1 MGYFEWTKQTISC
14 AHDSWNATQIRLNFI
29 TQTRGWLAQLRKS
42 MQEKDVRVMI
52 THVENR
58 PSCKWKWRS
67 TEIALLEKLVLL
79 VCVTNWPN
87 ENNEPRAPQ
96 KELYIVDVG
105 KWGSSKGKKLEQIS
119 ERNPRISNSAKM
131 IKVKIEQRLDYFGEI
146 RLCHRTKTR
155 LEKLSFFFI
164 FRVKNLM
171 ISKFG

>member
-14 AHDSWNATQIRLNFI
+14 AHDSWNAMQIRLNFI
-29 TQTRGWLAQLRKS
+29 TQTRGWLVQLRKS

-52 THVENR
+52 NMLKIDLVNGNED
-58 PSCKWKWRS
+58 S

-131 IKVKIEQRLDYFGEI
+131 IKVKMEQRLDYFGEI

-155 LEKLSFFFI
+155 LEKLNFS
-164 FRVKNLM
+164 NL
-171 ISKFG
+171 SCHKFYDI